1 MSIAPIPESHK
12 SPFNMHSPSL
22 PPELL
27 SEILLFALPS
37 PDPHHFSASTYQ
49 ERVDLLSE
57 FSLVSRTF
65 RNVADPILYSTFWAR
80 NSRQLKS
87 FLRSVKG
94 KGIANRVHRLVLGFD
109 RGQISKSQVVSA
121 AKVLTSVN
129 ELSLSNVELE
139 DVTILNRFTGEPLHS
154 SPQRNEDSL
163 TSLLSVCA
171 KELRSLTLD
180 KVSHNSK
187 TFFTLPHLKD
197 LTVGQKCA
205 IDLSKMEDQ
214 NAPQLSALAL
224 RRKTNLKAWTPS
236 LSSTTPWNL
245 QAFVLDWDESY
256 RWNSPLPNV
265 LVNLHL
271 EDGHYADAIPSI
283 LGSGVLHLRIYLGP
297 LPLHLDSHLNGIRNF
312 VQNNST
318 PLETLFVPSYLDPD
332 CFSSASRPEDETMV
346 ETAQKLKNLAEQV
359 VDECVARKIDLI
371 FEDQPDGKFDSD
383 VSKAFLR
390 KMEVAKS
397 QREAQLERAAEV
409 EKV

>member
-22 PPELL
+22 PPELV

-37 PDPHHFSASTYQ
+37 PDPHTFSASTYQ

-87 FLRSVKG
+87 FLRSVKA

-121 AKVLTSVN
+121 AKVLTSIN
-129 ELSLSNVELE
+129 ELSLSNVKLE
-139 DVTILNRFTGEPLHS
+139 DVTVLNRF
-154 SPQRNEDSL
+154 
-163 TSLLSVCA
+163 
-171 KELRSLTLD
+171 KELQSLTLD

-205 IDLSKMEDQ
+205 IDLSTMEDQ
-214 NAPQLSALAL
+214 HAPQLSALAL

-390 KMEVAKS
+390 KMEVAKR
-397 QREAQLERAAEV
+397 QREAQSESVDEV